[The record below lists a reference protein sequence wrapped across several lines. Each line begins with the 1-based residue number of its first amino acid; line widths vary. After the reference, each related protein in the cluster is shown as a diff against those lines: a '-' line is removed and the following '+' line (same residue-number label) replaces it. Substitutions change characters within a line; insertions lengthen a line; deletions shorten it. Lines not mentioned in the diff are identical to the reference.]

1 MAKKTYILKP
11 PVEHAGTLSEGGAW
25 MELNPRQAEPLITVG
40 AVEPAP
46 GATPEKSPDKSA
58 EKGAEKP
65 RAAK

>member
-1 MAKKTYILKP
+1 MAKKTYILKT
-11 PVEHAGTLSEGGAW
+11 PVEHDGTPYEVGAW
-25 MELNPRQAEPLITVG
+25 IELEPRQAEPLITVG